1 MKKVVSILITLAVVL
16 SCISFSVI
24 PFGASNKITDELQ
37 KQIDKIGDND
47 KLTVQIWVNC
57 VIDKEEIDGE
67 ARRQLGYFDIFSD
80 GELTNKYIIL
90 YQKLISAK
98 EKEAR
103 NAVIEKIG
111 IAQEDIYYSMD
122 VMILANLTKAQVLQ
136 AATYSDVEVMY
147 YKPVEE
153 ELYPAPTEPQTEAP
167 TKPKDKPVQEQV
179 EPGYYLSSKDTRGIM
194 TPSNK
199 FVRTDDT
206 EHEEYVLRNCKLYA
220 SEKLLIKYTADG
232 LKATSFYPKYTP
244 YILYGYIKADGLY
257 DIYFRPNR
265 DGDDYTDNFGWVYK
279 TMRVEYK
286 GSEDV
291 YKHYLYQDRFNA
303 YIRERYVEDGDYEY
317 ADYDEIY
324 YHKDESGE
332 TDWVLIQA
340 EIPIFEPTIGN
351 WFVSNRVVASFGGYC
366 PFYGMMGIYDVKKDK
381 FFDVIYI
388 DTSQYDDF
396 DEIYDKVG
404 YGQLMGVLDLDDEI
418 SVMDVTILQRCHA
431 EIIPFPQSDVINISY
446 GWGPS
451 YIEPYYGKR
460 IRYCS
465 DFDRNGT
472 RDIIDATCIQ
482 RYLAGLP
489 YPVEP
494 PID

>member
-37 KQIDKIGDND
+37 KQIIKTGDN
-47 KLTVQIWVNC
+47 N
-57 VIDKEEIDGE
+57 
-67 ARRQLGYFDIFSD
+67 
-80 GELTNKYIIL
+80 
-90 YQKLISAK
+90 
-98 EKEAR
+98 
-103 NAVIEKIG
+103 
-111 IAQEDIYYSMD
+111 
-122 VMILANLTKAQVLQ
+122 
-136 AATYSDVEVMY
+136 
-147 YKPVEE
+147 
-153 ELYPAPTEPQTEAP
+153 
-167 TKPKDKPVQEQV
+167 KPVQEQV
-179 EPGYYLSSKDTRGIM
+179 EPGYYLYSKDTRGIM

-206 EHEEYVLRNCKLYA
+206 DHEEYVLRNCKLYA
-220 SEKLLIKYTADG
+220 SEKFLNMYTADG
-232 LKATSFYPKYTP
+232 LKATSVYPKYNP

-303 YIRERYVEDGDYEY
+303 YIRERYVVDGDYEY
-317 ADYDEIY
+317 DNYDEVY
-324 YHKDESGE
+324 YHKDKNGE

-366 PFYGMMGIYDVKKDK
+366 PFYGMMGIYDVKKDQ
-381 FFDVIYI
+381 FLDVIYI

-396 DEIYDKVG
+396 EEIYDKVG
-404 YGQLMGVLDLDDEI
+404 YGQLMGDLDLDNEI

-431 EIIPFPQSDVINISY
+431 EIIPFPQSDEIKISY

-451 YIEPYYGKR
+451 YIEPYSGKR

-494 PID
+494 PYPY